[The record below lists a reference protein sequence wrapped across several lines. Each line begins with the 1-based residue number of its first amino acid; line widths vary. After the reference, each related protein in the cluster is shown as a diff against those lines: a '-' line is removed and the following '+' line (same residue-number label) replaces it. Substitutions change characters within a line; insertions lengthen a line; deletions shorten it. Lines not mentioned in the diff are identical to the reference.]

1 MLLTGVSDI
10 DDKILTEAS
19 AALIY
24 VTQKDDMKYMEI
36 VEDLARDYGS
46 FMNIGLFV
54 VDDLQKS

>member
-10 DDKILTEAS
+10 DDKILTDAS

-24 VTQKDDMKYMEI
+24 VTQKDDIKYMEV
-36 VEDLARDYGS
+36 VEDLARDYGT